1 MRSQNAIE
9 EAAKQKMN
17 CSRRADHSVLIPVTD
32 TESSQSPQNPSLST
46 GRQVFRTPHFREMGA
61 INVVTN
67 AIRIRASKSA
77 NFLCPLFGPLLFT
90 QNPFRVGIMINFTRS
105 KTGQKIIPKNGIFR
119 LPTLGSRR
127 KIYPGSREVRL
138 SNWLTSSLRFDPTQQ

>member
-1 MRSQNAIE
+1 MRSQNAIKG
-9 EAAKQKMN
+9 AAKQKTN
-17 CSRRADHSVLIPVTD
+17 SSRRANHSVLIPVTY
-32 TESSQSPQNPSLST
+32 TESSQSPQNPSFST

-90 QNPFRVGIMINFTRS
+90 QKPFRVGIMINFTRS
-105 KTGQKIIPKNGIFR
+105 KNRGKKIPKNGIFR
-119 LPTLGSRR
+119 RPTSGSRR
-127 KIYPGSREVRL
+127 KIDPGSRAVRL
-138 SNWLTSSLRFDPTQQ
+138 SNWLTSSLRLDPTQQ